1 MIRPV
6 LLFCILLF
14 LSVGTIQAQI
24 LSIDKSHLD
33 KDTSNF
39 LAGAIDLQFLF
50 NNLSSTPQQENIYIG
65 FFSKLDL
72 AYLSEKHAFL
82 SISNF
87 RYFKPGQGSFINSG
101 VSHFNINWFR
111 KKTFTGETFVQVQY
125 DQSRNLNERLLY
137 GGGTRINL
145 ISGEHSLYFG
155 AGGFY
160 EMELWKTLEADII
173 RKTLIK
179 GNFYLGGE
187 VDLNDH
193 VNLNVISYY
202 QTGYDGDDDIW
213 RNRINSHVEIKD
225 RLSQKITLKFSFD
238 IHHDNHPL
246 VPIPK
251 WTYDMRVG
259 LSVHFNRL

>member
-1 MIRPV
+1 MIRS
-6 LLFCILLF
+6 ILLF
-14 LSVGTIQAQI
+14 FFIISLIEASNGQI

-50 NNLSSTPQQENIYIG
+50 NNLSSTPQQENVYIG

-72 AYLSEKHAFL
+72 AYLTNKHAIL
-82 SISNF
+82 SINNF
-87 RYFKPGQGSFINSG
+87 RYFKPGQGAFINSG
-101 VSHFNINWFR
+101 VSHLNVNWFR
-111 KKTFTGETFVQVQY
+111 KKFLTGETFVQVQY
-125 DQSRNLNERLLY
+125 DQSRNLKERLLY
-137 GGGTRINL
+137 GGGTRLNI
-145 ISGEHSLYFG
+145 ISGDHALYLGTG
-155 AGGFY
+155 AFY
-160 EMELWKTLEADII
+160 EMELWETIESTLI
-173 RKTLIK
+173 RKKLIK
-179 GNFYLGGE
+179 GNFYIGGE

-193 VNLNVISYY
+193 INLNIISYY
-202 QTGYDGDDDIW
+202 QTAHDKEDDLW
-213 RNRINSHVEIKD
+213 RNRVNSHLEIKD
-225 RLSQKITLKFSFD
+225 RLSNKITLKFSFD